1 MQDPWNRIGIDTLHV
16 SYKTQGG
23 LRSGDVV
30 LGLAELLDEIGLDGD
45 FIQRD
50 RGRHGFE
57 NGITFGKL
65 LELDWTDVEG
75 EGPNKGT
82 ASAQFKGEFFSG
94 LGAAEVAVMG
104 LLVAE
109 IGPHKCTR
117 IDAQVTAQ
125 NCPLAESLIA
135 DFRAGRLA
143 CPRKK
148 YFEPKGQELEGGHYP
163 KGATLCLGS
172 RQSNVFCRAYDKHL
186 QKNDGG
192 PQRLRAEVELKGP
205 VAIEAWK
212 AYLAA
217 WKHEALTLP
226 AQLTEEVKLSQRLVR
241 TYMPLRDVTQ
251 WAPGQRPK
259 DWAGKAP
266 EPSWWAEL
274 FEAKAERLRVTKEP
288 SKELRV
294 ALGRSRKQAGGRY
307 LQDLILAEVDLLR
320 SNEADPEH
328 SHDQALRLTRSR
340 MARHASD
347 QRLQELLENLPP
359 EFHAFARSRWTELGK
374 IGGDDLDDELEI
386 WGNGVNPPM

>member
-1 MQDPWNRIGIDTLHV
+1 MQDSWNRIGIDTLHL
-16 SYKTQGG
+16 SFKTDRD
-23 LRSGDVV
+23 LSSGELV
-30 LGLAELLDEIGLDGD
+30 LGLADLLDEIGLDGD

-57 NGITFGKL
+57 NGLSFGKL
-65 LELDWTDVEG
+65 LELDWTEPGG

-82 ASAQFKGEFFSG
+82 ASAQFKGELFDG

-104 LLVAE
+104 LMLAE
-109 IGPHKCTR
+109 LGPQKCTR
-117 IDAQVTAQ
+117 IDAQITST
-125 NCPLAESLIA
+125 NCPLAGQLIA

-148 YFEPKGQELEGGHYP
+148 GFEPKGQELEGGHYP

-186 QKNDGG
+186 QKNDDG

-205 VAIEAWK
+205 LAIEAWK
-212 AYLAA
+212 AYVVA
-217 WKHEALTLP
+217 WKHEAITLP
-226 AQLTEEVKLSQRLVR
+226 TELTEEVKLSQRLVR
-241 TYMPLRDVTQ
+241 TYMPLRDVSQ
-251 WAPGQRPK
+251 WPAGSRPK

-266 EPSWWAEL
+266 EPDWWAEL
-274 FEAKAERLRVTKEP
+274 FQAKAERLRITKEP

-294 ALGRSRKQAGGRY
+294 ALARSRKQQGGRY

-320 SNEADPEH
+320 TNEADPEN
-328 SHDQALRLTRSR
+328 SHEQALRLTRSR
-340 MARHASD
+340 LARHASD
-347 QRLQELLENLPP
+347 QRLEELLENLPP
-359 EFHAFARSRWTELGK
+359 EYHPFAKSRWAELGK
-374 IGGDDLDDELEI
+374 IGGEDLEEELEI